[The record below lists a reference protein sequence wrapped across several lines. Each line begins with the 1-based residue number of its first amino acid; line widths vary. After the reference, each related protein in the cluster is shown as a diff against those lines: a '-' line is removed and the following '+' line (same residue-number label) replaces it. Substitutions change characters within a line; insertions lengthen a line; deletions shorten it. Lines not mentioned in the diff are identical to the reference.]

1 MLRLCKV
8 LIFTEVNVLYITRDG
23 FKLMDNELVV
33 ANSQKVTAYGVKNG
47 AESWSVDAPW
57 QE

>member
-1 MLRLCKV
+1 MRLCKV